1 MKESH
6 ALNFPSLIV
15 TVCSLVGSEE
25 EMKYKEQGSE
35 WRVAFSASHL
45 VVFVF
50 ACVSI
55 CDQE

>member
-25 EMKYKEQGSE
+25 MKYKEQGSG
-35 WRVAFSASHL
+35 WRAAFSASHL